1 MSNAIENLQP
11 SLLWQNFATISKIPR
26 PSKHEEKVGD
36 YIIERAKNL
45 GYTYKVDSI
54 GNVVVLKMP
63 SKGSERTPVV
73 ILQGHT
79 DMVCE
84 KNSDVRHDFMKDP
97 ITLVRSNG
105 YIKAQGTTLG
115 SDNGVGVSAILAVM
129 EDASLIHGPLEL
141 LFTVDEETGLTGAA
155 NLKPDF
161 LKGRTLL
168 NLDSEEEGTLYVG
181 CAGGQ
186 DTLATIPLEF
196 EKTPA
201 NHTALTVAV
210 RGLKGGHSG
219 VDIHLGRANAIK
231 LLTRV
236 LWKLHTDF
244 GARLVQ
250 LEGGSKRNALPRE
263 AEAVVAVPKKSLVRQ
278 DSRLVDTARKA
289 ALELQ
294 ATFANEFS
302 GIEQNI
308 TVAVSET
315 PLPKKVMK
323 KKIQER
329 ILQLLYALPHGVTK
343 MSADIPGLVE
353 TSTNLATVQIT
364 DKAVVIGTSQRSSV
378 DSEKSDIVSQVSA
391 ACLLA
396 GAKVEHSDGYP
407 GWKPNMQ
414 SKALTIAKST
424 YKRLFGKEP
433 EVKAIHA
440 GLECGIIGE
449 KYPGIDMISFGPTIE
464 GAHSPDER
472 VHIESVEKFWRYLV
486 EMLKELAK

>member
-1 MSNAIENLQP
+1 MSNVIENLQP
-11 SLLWQNFATISKIPR
+11 SLLWQNFEAISKIPR
-26 PSKHEEKVGD
+26 PSKHEQHVAD
-36 YIIERAKNL
+36 YIIECARKLN
-45 GYTYKVDSI
+45 YPHKQDPV
-54 GNVVVLKMP
+54 GNIVVLKPP
-63 SKGSERTPVV
+63 SKGHQQAPVIV
-73 ILQGHT
+73 LQGHT

-84 KNSDVRHDFMKDP
+84 KNSDIQHDFMKDP

-129 EDASLIHGPLEL
+129 EDDSLTHGPLEL

-161 LKGRTLL
+161 LKGRILL

-186 DTLATIPLEF
+186 DTLATVKLEF
-196 EKTPA
+196 EKTPP
-201 NHTALTVAV
+201 NHTALSIAV
-210 RGLKGGHSG
+210 RGLRGGHSG

-236 LWKLHTDF
+236 LWKLHTDL
-244 GARLVQ
+244 GARLVR

-263 AEAVVAVPKKSLVRQ
+263 AEALVCVPKKNVEAVKNSVQ
-278 DSRLVDTARKA
+278 K
-289 ALELQ
+289 LQ
-294 ATFANEFS
+294 QMFNKEFS
-302 GIEQNI
+302 GVEQNTAI
-308 TVAVSET
+308 AVKNAAT
-315 PLPKKVMK
+315 PKIVIK
-323 KKIQER
+323 KKIHER
-329 ILQLLYALPHGVTK
+329 IIQLLYAVPHGVIK
-343 MSADIPGLVE
+343 MSTDIPGLVE
-353 TSTNLATVQIT
+353 TSTNLATVQIS

-378 DSEKSDIVSQVSA
+378 DSEKRDIVSQVSA

-396 GAKVEHSDGYP
+396 GAKVENSDGYP

-414 SKALTIAKST
+414 SKALAVAKST
-424 YKRLFGKEP
+424 YKRLYGKEP

-449 KYPGIDMISFGPTIE
+449 KYPGIDMVSFGPTIE

-472 VHIESVEKFWRYLV
+472 VHIESVEKFWKYLL
-486 EMLKELAK
+486 EMLKELAKV